1 VTGATVTTQLDG
13 ENPWPGLESF
23 EENAQAFFFGRNMK

>member
-1 VTGATVTTQLDG
+1 MQLDN

-23 EENAQAFFFGRNMK
+23 EENAHARTFQPVGDPVQWMPR

>member
-1 VTGATVTTQLDG
+1 MIGVTTATQLDG

-23 EENAQAFFFGRNMK
+23 EENARAFFYGRA